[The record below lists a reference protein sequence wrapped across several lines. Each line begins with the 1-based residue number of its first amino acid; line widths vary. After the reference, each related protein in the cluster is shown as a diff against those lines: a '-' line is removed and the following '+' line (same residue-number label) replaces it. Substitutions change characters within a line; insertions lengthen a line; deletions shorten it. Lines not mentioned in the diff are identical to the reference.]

1 MIITICQYMQI
12 YLYMHKMQKK
22 IDKKDIFY
30 LTREYKYNM

>member
-1 MIITICQYMQI
+1 MQI
-12 YLYMHKMQKK
+12 YKYIYNMQK